1 MAARTLSAAPDQL
14 RKPIDYYERRLHAE
28 GFHLIAGVDEAGRGA
43 LAGPLVAAAVILPA
57 VFDVEGLND
66 SKLLTPLQREV
77 WFKTIRSEAV
87 SIAVVRTFPRGI
99 DHRGLHVSNLALL
112 RRAVRSLAVRPEFVL
127 ADGFA
132 MKGER
137 LPHLSVKKGDMVVA
151 SVAAASVIAKVTRD
165 RTMERYHRRYPQYGF
180 DRHKGYGTASH
191 RAAIAQFGP
200 APIHRMSFKG
210 MTMYATDQSA
220 YERRYR
226 NDGLLRR
233 YGVLEE
239 GDAT

>member
-14 RKPIDYYERRLHAE
+14 PKPIDYYERRLHAE

-57 VFDVEGLND
+57 GFDVGGLND

-77 WFKTIRSEAV
+77 WFGTITAEAV

-99 DHRGLHVSNLALL
+99 DHHGLHVSNLALL
-112 RRAVRSLAVRPEFVL
+112 RRAVRALGVRPEFVL

-132 MKGER
+132 LKGER

-210 MTMYATDQSA
+210 MTMYATDQSS
-220 YERRYR
+220 YVQKYR
-226 NDGLLRR
+226 NDRLLRR

-239 GDAT
+239 GDGT

>member
-1 MAARTLSAAPDQL
+1 MAARALTAAPDQL
-14 RKPIDYYERRLHAE
+14 PKPIDYYERRLHSQ

-43 LAGPLVAAAVILPA
+43 LAGPLVAAAVILPTE
-57 VFDVEGLND
+57 FDVTGLND
-66 SKLLTPLQREV
+66 SKLLTPLQRDQ
-77 WFKTIRSEAV
+77 WFGTISGKAV

-99 DHRGLHVSNLALL
+99 DHHGLHVSNLALL
-112 RRAVRSLAVRPEFVL
+112 RRAVRALGVRPDFVL

-132 MKGER
+132 LRGER
-137 LPHLSVKKGDMVVA
+137 LPHLSIKKGDMVVA

-165 RTMERYHRRYPQYGF
+165 RTMQRYHRRYPQYGF

-191 RAAIAQFGP
+191 RAAIAEFGP

-210 MTMYATDQSA
+210 MTMYAADQSS
-220 YERRYR
+220 YEAKYR
-226 NDGLLRR
+226 NEELLVR

-239 GDAT
+239 GNGR